1 MCAILPNES
10 VMLLKRT
17 DAQKVADKK
26 YRTKKLHDGTKKQ
39 INATLNI
46 EDYNMINNFCNEM
59 EISKAAFI
67 TGACRYII
75 ENQIPVSELKK

>member
-1 MCAILPNES
+1 M
-10 VMLLKRT
+10 MLLSSSEAKKR
-17 DAQKVADKK
+17 ADKK

-46 EDYNMINNFCNEM
+46 NDYNMIDDFCKNM

-67 TGACRYII
+67 TGACRYVI
-75 ENQIPVSELKK
+75 ENQIPISELKK

>member
-1 MCAILPNES
+1 MSISEAKKN
-10 VMLLKRT
+10 
-17 DAQKVADKK
+17 ADKK

-39 INATLNI
+39 INATLDI
-46 EDYNMINNFCNEM
+46 KDYNMINDFCNEM

-67 TGACRYII
+67 TGACRYVI